1 MQWKNSPGGPIF
13 DYIRVYA
20 KITPGGPIPAR
31 FNPFIDMDKVWIGFS
46 SAKARFFLLL
56 DWGEVDVEMRDLLD
70 EGEELLELVI
80 RL

>member
-1 MQWKNSPGGPIF
+1 MQWKIS
-13 DYIRVYA
+13 
-20 KITPGGPIPAR
+20 PGGPIPAR

-56 DWGEVDVEMRDLLD
+56 DWGEMDFEKYHFLD

>member
-1 MQWKNSPGGPIF
+1 MEYFS
-13 DYIRVYA
+13 
-20 KITPGGPIPAR
+20 PGGPIPAR

-56 DWGEVDVEMRDLLD
+56 DWGKMDFEKCHFLD